1 LTAVQGYSELTVDLP
16 APGND
21 AEPAFTRALELPTF
35 EVEGVALIRRLTLM
49 VRDGVIERVFYPVFP
64 PDRNAR
70 GVADRLEN
78 EAPESKR
85 SL

>member
-1 LTAVQGYSELTVDLP
+1 MTAVQDYSDLPVDLP
-16 APGND
+16 VAGDD

-49 VRDGVIERVFYPVFP
+49 VRDGVIERVFYPVFQ